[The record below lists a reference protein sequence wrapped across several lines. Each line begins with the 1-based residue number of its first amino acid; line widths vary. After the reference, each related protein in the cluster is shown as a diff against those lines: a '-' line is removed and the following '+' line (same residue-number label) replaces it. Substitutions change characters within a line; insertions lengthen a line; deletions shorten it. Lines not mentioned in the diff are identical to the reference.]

1 MTNALSTLVGP
12 IIRNGSSWNLCV
24 VGADD
29 CVYGI
34 PYYDAGHNAGQVI
47 RFNPLDNSLTEIG
60 PILDNGV
67 PRIESGWS
75 CGVLAGNDC
84 IYCIP
89 FASNSR
95 GVLKIDT
102 INGTVTLLDV
112 ELLRAGRWFCCSWD
126 SGALAI
132 DGCIYFMPGN
142 NALRILKLNPEND
155 TVSSVGQC
163 VRTAGE
169 EGVKYGWTVVGDC
182 LYGIPN
188 RTKRILRFDPV
199 NQTVTSVWPKGELH
213 VVECVFRGCGVL
225 GRDGHIYALDKGNM
239 NWKMVGGILSIR
251 VLKIDISNNDWS
263 IVGNMPIYSDHDHV
277 YSNCILGS
285 DGCIYW
291 PPGRGTH
298 FLKFDPKTK
307 HVSFVGGDI
316 GHATTSASN
325 APEWTSG
332 ALAPDG
338 AIYCMPDSA
347 SQVLCIDPFK
357 EFTTNLNDN
366 MEQHP
371 EELGFLFRKNS
382 TIVGETMYE
391 SSIRKFG
398 EKASNAIEKA
408 LEDCIQDNELFEK
421 MNFHPFMIAASLE
434 NSELSVVYYLLRG
447 DPSMFNVYV
456 V

>member
-1 MTNALSTLVGP
+1 MDSNQ
-12 IIRNGSSWNLCV
+12 NHE
-24 VGADD
+24 
-29 CVYGI
+29 
-34 PYYDAGHNAGQVI
+34 YY
-47 RFNPLDNSLTEIG
+47 F
-60 PILDNGV
+60 
-67 PRIESGWS
+67 
-75 CGVLAGNDC
+75 
-84 IYCIP
+84 
-89 FASNSR
+89 
-95 GVLKIDT
+95 
-102 INGTVTLLDV
+102 
-112 ELLRAGRWFCCSWD
+112 
-126 SGALAI
+126 
-132 DGCIYFMPGN
+132 DG
-142 NALRILKLNPEND
+142 
-155 TVSSVGQC
+155 
-163 VRTAGE
+163 
-169 EGVKYGWTVVGDC
+169 
-182 LYGIPN
+182 
-188 RTKRILRFDPV
+188 
-199 NQTVTSVWPKGELH
+199 
-213 VVECVFRGCGVL
+213 
-225 GRDGHIYALDKGNM
+225 
-239 NWKMVGGILSIR
+239 
-251 VLKIDISNNDWS
+251 
-263 IVGNMPIYSDHDHV
+263 
-277 YSNCILGS
+277 ILGS

-307 HVSFVGGDI
+307 HLSFVGGDL

-371 EELGFLFRKNS
+371 EELGFLFRKN
-382 TIVGETMYE
+382 IVGETMYE